1 MMNLVVVAH
10 PDDEVLGFGATGAVL
25 TASGDEVQALLLC
38 GKADVRTRRPSD
50 IELLDDCH
58 EAQKRL
64 GFREPILEDF
74 PNIRFNT
81 VPHVELVQAI
91 ERVILDFKPA
101 RIFTHSPGDLND
113 DHGQVAKAC
122 LAAARLSQRRTD
134 LPRLRGVYLMEIPSA
149 TDWSFAG
156 TAPTFVPDT
165 FIEVGATIDKK
176 IDALSC
182 YRDVMRPYPH
192 PRSEEAIRALAVS
205 RGAQAGLNHAEAFQA
220 VYSTA
225 LA

>member
-1 MMNLVVVAH
+1 MNLVVVAH

-50 IELLDDCH
+50 IELLEDCR
-58 EAQKRL
+58 EAQERL

-91 ERVILDFKPA
+91 ERVILDIKPA

-134 LPRLRGVYLMEIPSA
+134 LPGLRGVYLMEIPSA

-165 FIEVGATIDKK
+165 FIEVGATIDRK

-205 RGAQAGLNHAEAFQA
+205 RGAQAGLNYAEAFQA